1 MEEQMA
7 TTKNTKNTDNII
19 ISDAQTS
26 ALSPFTSIIDNILKQ
41 NVEPSQQ
48 PFPFTPHLLYHL
60 FDQKNLRLLKIFGGT
75 DGIIKGLHTNIETG
89 LSNDEIAPLDPIP
102 LDTISEI
109 TNNDDAEYLER
120 FKSEKSTATPII
132 ITDQQP
138 TYFCQRKMAFG
149 TNVLPPKKTKSIFML
164 MWMAMQ
170 EKILVL
176 LAIAAI
182 ISLGLGLYEDL
193 RPNADPDKPKVSWVE
208 GVAII
213 VAIMIVVLVGS
224 INDWQKER
232 QFQKLNAKKE
242 DRCVIAT
249 RNGKESILSVH
260 DILVGDILHLGPGD
274 IVAAD
279 GILVLGHNLQ
289 CDESAATG
297 ESDAVK
303 KIKYEDIRNISEQL
317 SSESTSNQPHQN
329 ITHIKADPFIIS
341 GSKVIEGVGSYVVTC
356 VGTNSYH
363 GRTMMS
369 LRSEPEDTPL
379 QIKLNDLAE
388 KIAKLGGASALLML
402 MVLLMEYFVK
412 FHNGIPGSACEILET
427 LTRIFISTVI
437 VVVVAIPEG
446 LPLAATLAACE
457 TMGNATI
464 ICSNKTGT
472 LTQNKMTVVAVTI
485 GLSKSFVRNVEANAV
500 ILGNDP
506 SQNNL
511 PMILQNPIPLKNLV
525 KELPT
530 ESLKLLEESIAIN
543 STAFEGEKLGDG
555 KINFVG
561 SKIDAALLSLLYD
574 LNLENYKSLRESSKI
589 QQIYPFGSE
598 RKAMGIVVKLNDNKF
613 RFLIKGASEVLLK
626 NATKTIKLTNK
637 LFDSNAY
644 VVDLVDGDNE
654 MLHKIIDHYAT
665 QSLTTIAIAYR
676 DFDEWPPKNMAAD
689 DGCEVKFENLTE
701 NITLVGIMGIKDPL
715 RSGAR
720 EAVLDCK
727 KAGVRVCMVTGD
739 NLLTAKSIASQCDIY
754 NDGKVMEGPM
764 FRNLSSEEM
773 HNVVPKLQI
782 LARSSPEDKKILV
795 DFLREM
801 GEVVAVT
808 GDGANDG
815 PALKTANVGFSMGI
829 AGTEV
834 AKEASSIILMDDNF
848 ASIVKAIMWGRCVND
863 SVKKFLQFQLTVNVA
878 AVVLMFIS
886 AVSSSDQKSVLT
898 AVQLLWVNLI
908 MDTLATFALATDSPI
923 PELLNRN
930 PEPKTA
936 SLITFDVWKMILSQ
950 SLFQL
955 VITLVLFYAGDGILN
970 YDSLDDREIAKLRLG
985 TVIFN
990 TFVFLQIFNGINCH
1004 CLKYKLNIFKNGTA
1018 NKILMII
1025 FFVTVAGQ
1033 ILVIEFGSVAF
1044 HTTHLNIFEWLLCI
1058 IAGFVSIPFGIIIQL
1073 IPNEFFICYT
1083 KPDNTTSDISI
1094 NRNSP
1099 PYSVMIPE
1107 QKCYKAILKAQN
1119 QLGVF
1124 KTFRGGRFGAF
1135 ETRSNTFTA
1144 AAMVPTLTSAS
1155 VGAGLVPAQCI
1166 DGNNPSATQLDFTTI
1181 KSISRKQI
1189 FQGGSPSSNNSAF
1202 R

>member
-41 NVEPSQQ
+41 SPISTIAGEVEDGNHKKSIKSNDDKCNHDDNNNNNDHSSSDVEPSQQ

-138 TYFCQRKMAFG
+138 TYFYQRKMAFG

-213 VAIMIVVLVGS
+213 VAIMIVILVGS

-242 DRCVIAT
+242 DRYVKAT
-249 RNGKESILSVH
+249 RNGKEFLLSVH
-260 DILVGDILHLGPGD
+260 DILVGDILHLEPGD
-274 IVAAD
+274 IIAAD
-279 GILVLGHNLQ
+279 GILVSGHNLR

-297 ESDAVK
+297 ESDA
-303 KIKYEDIRNISEQL
+303 
-317 SSESTSNQPHQN
+317 
-329 ITHIKADPFIIS
+329 
-341 GSKVIEGVGSYVVTC
+341 VIEGVGSYVVTC
-356 VGTNSYH
+356 VGMNSYH

-369 LRSEPEDTPL
+369 LRSELEDTPL

-388 KIAKLGGASALLML
+388 KMAKLGGASALLML

-412 FHNGIPGSACEILET
+412 FRNGIPGSACEILET

-437 VVVVAIPEG
+437 VVVVAIPE
-446 LPLAATLAACE
+446 AACE

-472 LTQNKMTVVAVTI
+472 LTQNKMTVVAGTI

-511 PMILQNPIPLKNLV
+511 PIILQNPIPLKSLV

-561 SKIDAALLSLLYD
+561 SKIDAALLNLLYD

-626 NATKTIKLTNK
+626 NTTKTIKLTNK
-637 LFDSNAY
+637 LVFDSNAY

-676 DFDEWPPKNMAAD
+676 DFDEWPPKNMAAG
-689 DGCEVKFENLTE
+689 DGGEVKFENLTE
-701 NITLVGIMGIKDPL
+701 NITLIGIMGIEDPL

-727 KAGVRVCMVTGD
+727 KAGARVCMVTGD
-739 NLLTAKSIASQCDIY
+739 NLLTAKSIASQCGIY

-764 FRNLSSEEM
+764 FRNLSPEAM
-773 HNVVPKLQI
+773 DNVIPRLQV

-795 DFLREM
+795 SRLREM

-808 GDGANDG
+808 GDGTNDG
-815 PALKTANVGFSMGI
+815 PALKTADVGFSMGI

-930 PEPKTA
+930 PEPKTV

-955 VITLVLFYAGDGILN
+955 VITLVLLYAGGGILN

-990 TFVFLQIFNGINCH
+990 TFVFLQVFNGINCH
-1004 CLKYKLNIFKNGTA
+1004 CLNYKLNIFKNATA

-1025 FFVTVAGQ
+1025 FFVMVAGQ

-1058 IAGFVSIPFGIIIQL
+1058 IAGFVSIPFGIIIQS
-1073 IPNEFFICYT
+1073 IPNEFFICCT
-1083 KPDNTTSDISI
+1083 KLDNIGSDTSI
-1094 NRNSP
+1094 NSDSP

-1107 QKCYKAILKAQN
+1107 QKRYKAILKTQN

-1155 VGAGLVPAQCI
+1155 VGAGLVPTQCI
-1166 DGNNPSATQLDFTTI
+1166 DGNNPSATQLDLSTI

-1189 FQGGSPSSNNSAF
+1189 FQGGSPSSNNSVF